1 MPHIPL
7 EFRCICGNCRHWN
20 CDEDYCMGSGKHEI
34 YEEDTCEYWE
44 DENVLTKED
53 EDAIIGDREA
63 HRIMV
68 EGVDDEL

>member
-1 MPHIPL
+1 
-7 EFRCICGNCRHWN
+7 
-20 CDEDYCMGSGKHEI
+20 MGSGKHEI